1 MKKKTPELTKDK
13 LSVEYDENDFEN
25 SLPNLA
31 KELKDK
37 EHWARVPINKLE
49 REEDMDLD
57 SLDENVKSDS
67 NTEIELNEED
77 SEDIENVEFEDECEE
92 SDHNHSKSIIT
103 GNSGPSK
110 SSGSINDLETEE
122 IVGISKPKPLSKEE
136 EQELSDPKVENFLCR
151 CKTVDQAEDIIKYCL
166 KRKEI
171 TPERAEELLNK
182 IKKEG
187 LRSFGEHK
195 AWGHF
200 ERKYRRGSKDLDLT
214 ERSSE

>member
-1 MKKKTPELTKDK
+1 MKKKTPELAKDK

-49 REEDMDLD
+49 REENLD
-57 SLDENVKSDS
+57 SENLDESDIELQEEISENEESEDECNHTHPKVIS
-67 NTEIELNEED
+67 NFEKGVSELNET
-77 SEDIENVEFEDECEE
+77 
-92 SDHNHSKSIIT
+92 SD
-103 GNSGPSK
+103 
-110 SSGSINDLETEE
+110 DLDTEE
-122 IVGISKPKPLSKEE
+122 IDTIPKQKPLTKEE
-136 EQELSDPKVENFLCR
+136 EQELSDPKIENFLCR
-151 CKTVDQAEDIIKYCL
+151 CKTIDQAEDIIIYCL

-171 TPERAEELLNK
+171 TPEQAEEIRNK

-195 AWGHF
+195 SWGHF

-214 ERSSE
+214 EHSSE